1 MFSAGLPMLYPIAL
15 LNFVIL
21 YWVYKGLLVKFYK
34 KTVAFNQGLLYS
46 GIRYLKFAIW
56 FHLVMS
62 CLMYT
67 NHGLLTSDL
76 LDNYAGDLR
85 RQLLSNVQDRSG
97 AAALFFARFLTPIGL
112 VYIIFAILVLLGGF
126 LKKTLI
132 KLLGALCEA
141 CCKKSEK
148 QIEAEKIVKAA
159 QGLDVFSEDYI
170 GDVRVPPLCDLYKR
184 SLEEY
189 KRAEALSI
197 GDFPPLTDNDY
208 FNFCKEAVG
217 ARMKVRINT
226 IKNKIDKYL
235 NIII

>member
-1 MFSAGLPMLYPIAL
+1 MVYVFFAIAI
-15 LNFVIL
+15 IL
-21 YWVYKGLLVKFYK
+21 GSLIK
-34 KTVAFNQGLLYS
+34 KT
-46 GIRYLKFAIW
+46 IIE
-56 FHLVMS
+56 
-62 CLMYT
+62 C
-67 NHGLLTSDL
+67 
-76 LDNYAGDLR
+76 
-85 RQLLSNVQDRSG
+85 LSNTC
-97 AAALFFARFLTPIGL
+97 A
-112 VYIIFAILVLLGGF
+112 II
-126 LKKTLI
+126 
-132 KLLGALCEA
+132 
-141 CCKKSEK
+141 CKKGAK
-148 QIEAEKIVKAA
+148 QIEAERIVKAA

-189 KRAEALSI
+189 KRAKALNI